1 MRCCPTRRLL
11 CLGLVGLVASV
22 QPALAGPY
30 LDYAKGLAA
39 RPPKG
44 SRYRPDLEAELVGL
58 LNAYRDQKSKAP
70 IAADSAFQEAAR
82 AHAADMM
89 LNDFMGHSSSTGMSF
104 QGRMAAFVGDVTK
117 YPSIGE
123 NAARDTQD
131 TPVDESSAR
140 PVRAVGEE
148 RASPQ
153 EHGQSQL
160 RLRVHGR
167 HPAGRRYLGRADLFC
182 CSTGEGTL
190 PIVSSAGSGR
200 VHQRKWPGRAR
211 PFRSKRSVGAA

>member
-1 MRCCPTRRLL
+1 MPSRQTRRLF
-11 CLGLVGLVASV
+11 CLGLVSLAAAVR
-22 QPALAGPY
+22 PALAGPY

-58 LNAYRDQKSKAP
+58 LNSYRDQKGKAP

-104 QGRMAAFVGDVTK
+104 QGRVAAFVGDVTK

-131 TPVDESSAR
+131 TPVDEAKTRALFEQWVKSAPHR
-140 PVRAVGEE
+140 KNMVSRSFAFV
-148 RASPQ
+148 
-153 EHGQSQL
+153 
-160 RLRVHGR
+160 
-167 HPAGRRYLGRADLFC
+167 
-182 CSTGEGTL
+182 STGV
-190 PIVSSAGSGR
+190 I
-200 VHQRKWPGRAR
+200 QRDDSIWAVQIFFATPRAKGI
-211 PFRSKRSVGAA
+211 FQ